1 MSNDFFNEEEGRSGV
16 NSGGDSVSV
25 DFASERDENRLMRQK
40 KELDG
45 RVVVAANEIDL
56 LKRRQSELE
65 ARKVHMEEISK
76 KQTKYEKNKHDIIE
90 KLNRSL
96 ILLEKEELQATRM
109 VDLLSDTRARFKAA
123 LAEVRSI
130 QEDKWSDVDF
140 EESLDKAIVHVE
152 NASSLHQKGLSK
164 VDVISE
170 HKKGRSLRR
179 HEHVEEDDNVVANTG
194 HSFGY
199 WLKAGLAFTLPA
211 MSLAIVLL
219 VIYLFLNNLLTI
231 I

>member
-1 MSNDFFNEEEGRSGV
+1 MSNDFFNDEANSSSLSGA
-16 NSGGDSVSV
+16 SSSTDSVSV

-45 RVVVAANEIDL
+45 RVVVAAKEIDL

-76 KQTKYEKNKHDIIE
+76 KQAKYEKNKHDIVE

-109 VDLLSDTRARFKAA
+109 VDLLSDTRARFKDA

-130 QEDKWSDVDF
+130 QEEKWSDVDF
-140 EESLDKAIVHVE
+140 EENLDKAIVHVE
-152 NASSLHQKGLSK
+152 NATSLHKKGLSK
-164 VDVISE
+164 VE
-170 HKKGRSLRR
+170 FFRNK
-179 HEHVEEDDNVVANTG
+179 
-194 HSFGY
+194 
-199 WLKAGLAFTLPA
+199 
-211 MSLAIVLL
+211 
-219 VIYLFLNNLLTI
+219 
-231 I
+231 